1 MPSDIDICNLAL
13 ARLGDSATVAS
24 IAPPEGSVQAEHCAR
39 FYPLARNALLEMHP
53 WGFATRRV
61 RPARLEAAPPGWAY
75 AFALPS
81 DSLRVIDVIPCHPPM
96 PEGFLSEC
104 GFLPPVLRPEFSV
117 EDGKLLTNIEDF
129 TLIYTFIPR
138 DASGFPPLVVEALSW
153 LLASHLA
160 GPLVKGDSGAKLA
173 QACYQTFRVAASSA
187 IASDA
192 KARRASLD
200 FIPSGIR
207 ARL

>member
-1 MPSDIDICNLAL
+1 MASDIDICNLAL

-39 FYPLARNALLEMHP
+39 FYPLARNALLEMHT
-53 WGFATRRV
+53 WGFATRRI
-61 RPARLEAAPPGWAY
+61 RPARLEHAPPGWLY

-81 DSLRVIDVIPCHPPM
+81 DLLRAVDVKPCHPPM
-96 PEGFLSEC
+96 PEGFLPEC
-104 GFLPPVLRPEFSV
+104 GFLPPVSRPEWSV

-129 TLIYTFIPR
+129 TLIYTVLPR
-138 DASGFPPLVVEALSW
+138 DASGFPPLFVEALSW
-153 LLASHLA
+153 LLASQLA
-160 GPLVKGDSGAKLA
+160 GPLEKGDAGAKMA
-173 QACYQTFRVAASSA
+173 QACYQTFRVVVASA

-192 KARRASLD
+192 NQRRASLD

-207 ARL
+207 ARF